1 MLFIALFLF
10 LTQLEK
16 RVVIELIMLP
26 IQDLYSLHRV
36 MLCAKYIVRIG
47 HNASSIRMTAL
58 LVNNGGDL
66 YI

>member
-26 IQDLYSLHRV
+26 IQDLIAYIE
-36 MLCAKYIVRIG
+36 LCYVPNILSVLG
-47 HNASSIRMTAL
+47 TMH
-58 LVNNGGDL
+58 LVL
-66 YI
+66 E